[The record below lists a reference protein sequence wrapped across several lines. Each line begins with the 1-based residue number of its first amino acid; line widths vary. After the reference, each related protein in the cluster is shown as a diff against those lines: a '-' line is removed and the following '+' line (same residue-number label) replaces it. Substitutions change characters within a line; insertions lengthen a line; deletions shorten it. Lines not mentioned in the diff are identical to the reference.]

1 MNASLRNALG
11 VAALLVAAQAGA
23 QMTLYSGEDFRG
35 PSVTTDHAIGN
46 FGRTDFNDRASSV
59 VVNAGRWEVCEHAH
73 FEGRCMVL
81 RPGNYPSLASMG
93 LNDRIS
99 SVREVPR
106 HAGVTG
112 PQYASG
118 AQYAY
123 GDFRRR
129 DNERLFEVPV
139 SSARAVVGTPE
150 QRCWIERE
158 QVVENRG
165 DNSVPGAI
173 AGAVIG
179 GILGH
184 QIGGG
189 RGQDIA
195 TAGGAVGGAVIGSQL
210 GRQSGGSQI
219 VDRDVQRCATV
230 QNSER
235 IAYWDVT
242 YYFRGQEHRVQLAQ
256 APGSTITV
264 NELGEPR
271 A

>member
-1 MNASLRNALG
+1 MNASLRNTLG
-11 VAALLVAAQAGA
+11 VAALFVAAQAGA
-23 QMTLYSGEDFRG
+23 EITLYSGEDFRG
-35 PSVTTDHAIGN
+35 QSVTTDHAIGN

-59 VVNAGRWEVCEHAH
+59 VVNSGRWEVCEHAH

-93 LNDRIS
+93 MNDKVS
-99 SVREVPR
+99 SAREVER
-106 HAGVTG
+106 HAG
-112 PQYASG
+112 YAQP
-118 AQYAY
+118 QYAY
-123 GDFRRR
+123 GDYRARS
-129 DNERLFEVPV
+129 NERLFEVPV
-139 SSARAVVGTPE
+139 SAVHAVVGPPE

-165 DNSVPGAI
+165 DASVPGAI

-189 RGQDIA
+189 RGRDVA

-210 GRQSGGSQI
+210 GRQAGGSQI

-230 QNSER
+230 QSSDR

-242 YYFRGQEHRVQLAQ
+242 YHFRGQEHHVQMAQ
-256 APGSTITV
+256 APGPTLTV

>member
-11 VAALLVAAQAGA
+11 IAGLFVAAQAGA
-23 QMTLYSGEDFRG
+23 QITLYSGEEFQG
-35 PSVTTDHAIGN
+35 QSVTTDRAIGN
-46 FGRTDFNDRASSV
+46 FGRSDFNDRASSAV
-59 VVNAGRWEVCEHAH
+59 VSGGRWEVCQDAH

-81 RPGNYPSLASMG
+81 RPGNYPSLGAMG
-93 LNDRIS
+93 LDNKIS
-99 SVREVPR
+99 SVREVQR
-106 HAGVTG
+106 QAAIAA
-112 PQYASG
+112 PQYAP
-118 AQYAY
+118 Y
-123 GDFRRR
+123 GDFRPRG
-129 DNERLFEVPV
+129 NERLFEVPV
-139 SSARAVVGTPE
+139 TSVHAVVGPPE

-165 DNSVPGAI
+165 DASVPGAI

-179 GILGH
+179 GIIGH

-189 RGQDIA
+189 RGRDVA
-195 TAGGAVGGAVIGSQL
+195 TAGGAVGGAVIGSQV
-210 GRQSGGSQI
+210 GRQAGGSQV
-219 VDRDVQRCATV
+219 VDRDVQRCASV

-242 YYFRGQEHRVQLAQ
+242 YHFRGQEHHVQMAQ
-256 APGSTITV
+256 APGGTLTV